1 MKLEKIRSVKFRL
14 VVIGSLLVISA
25 LVALA
30 VGFILRRQYVKEPA
44 AEGYSQ
50 AAISTDAAQ
59 CAPVGKSILKKNG
72 SVVDAAIATL
82 LCMGVVNPQSMGL
95 GGGFIM
101 LIYKRNEKTAYVLN
115 AREVAPQAATENMFQ
130 GNSELS
136 KTGGL
141 SIAVPGEL
149 AGYAAAWTKYGKLP
163 WSELFQPAIDICE
176 KGFLVGRH
184 LSNALY
190 LNKNIIENEKSLRI
204 IFWNNETNNVYKEN
218 EILYRPV
225 LAETLRT
232 LSSDNTTTH
241 LYGDMS
247 KILSEEI
254 QNSGGIITEEDF
266 MKYKPQWQKPIQS
279 QSYNNLT
286 FYGVPPPGSGVLVSY
301 MINILEEYE
310 FNKTSFSTNDQKV
323 QNYHRMIETFKYAY
337 AKRTE
342 LEDQGDD
349 TSSFQYEN
357 ISKLVQKLTSKEFAK
372 ETKNN
377 IYDNQTF
384 DSNHYGVKAF
394 IQADRG
400 TSHLSI
406 VAPNG
411 DGIAV
416 SSTINSYFGSKKTS
430 ISTGIIFN
438 NEMDDFSSPN
448 ITNDYGVVPLNYN
461 KISPGKRPFSS
472 MSPTIVVD
480 SNENIKLVIGGT
492 GGTKITTATTLV
504 TMLNLWAELS
514 IKNAIDSP
522 RIHHQLIPNTIV
534 YETKFPEELLEG
546 LNKKGHNVTEIS
558 GRSSAIMGIARGK
571 SGKLYAEADYRKG
584 GASDGF

>member
-101 LIYKRNEKTAYVLN
+101 LIYK
-115 AREVAPQAATENMFQ
+115 
-130 GNSELS
+130 
-136 KTGGL
+136 
-141 SIAVPGEL
+141 
-149 AGYAAAWTKYGKLP
+149 
-163 WSELFQPAIDICE
+163 
-176 KGFLVGRH
+176 
-184 LSNALY
+184 
-190 LNKNIIENEKSLRI
+190 RI